1 MFPPSPPGARKALVL
16 LLVINLFN
24 YIDRQVL
31 SAVIPEI
38 ERSFFPQGGPH
49 VEAQIGLLATA
60 FMVSYMLMAPI
71 FGLLA
76 DRMSRWWLIGIG
88 VAIWSLACGASGL
101 AATFGVLLATRA
113 LVGIGEAAYGP
124 AAPTI
129 IADLFPVERRGRV
142 MAWFYMAIPVG
153 SALGYVCGG
162 LVLKW
167 TGDWRWAFFWVVP
180 PGLFLGVLCLL
191 MRDPPRGQADAVQHR
206 MARWA
211 DYKLILRTPSY
222 VLTTL
227 GMTAMTFAVGGI
239 AYWMP
244 RYVHTNRGIPNLDE
258 INTIFGAIVVVAGIS
273 ATLLGGIAG
282 DRLRNRFAGS
292 YFLVSGLGMLI
303 GFPLFLAIL
312 FTPFPLAWLFVFL
325 AVFWLFFN
333 TGPTNTIL
341 ANVTHPSVRASAYA
355 LNILVIHLFGD
366 AFSPPMIGWLA
377 GQARTYAAQNPN
389 GEPWLIELLGRR
401 DGMDFAFG
409 VVSLTILAAGV
420 LWLYGMRFLAE
431 DTRLAPT
438 RVAPRAEP
446 A

>member
-1 MFPPSPPGARKALVL
+1 
-16 LLVINLFN
+16 
-24 YIDRQVL
+24 
-31 SAVIPEI
+31 
-38 ERSFFPQGGPH
+38 
-49 VEAQIGLLATA
+49 
-60 FMVSYMLMAPI
+60 
-71 FGLLA
+71 
-76 DRMSRWWLIGIG
+76 
-88 VAIWSLACGASGL
+88 
-101 AATFGVLLATRA
+101 
-113 LVGIGEAAYGP
+113 
-124 AAPTI
+124 
-129 IADLFPVERRGRV
+129 
-142 MAWFYMAIPVG
+142 
-153 SALGYVCGG
+153 
-162 LVLKW
+162 
-167 TGDWRWAFFWVVP
+167 
-180 PGLFLGVLCLL
+180 
-191 MRDPPRGQADAVQHR
+191 
-206 MARWA
+206 
-211 DYKLILRTPSY
+211 
-222 VLTTL
+222 
-227 GMTAMTFAVGGI
+227 
-239 AYWMP
+239 
-244 RYVHTNRGIPNLDE
+244 
-258 INTIFGAIVVVAGIS
+258 VAGIS